1 MFRIGDKVK
10 ILKPEF
16 TKDGIDLGTIVSID
30 GSYIDIQPDEMDWVL
45 EAYENEIELVGSG
58 FGEGSYTEK

>member
-16 TKDGIDLGTIVSID
+16 TKDGIDLGTIISID
-30 GSYIDIQPDEMDWVL
+30 GSYIDVQPDEMDWAL
-45 EAYENEIELVGSG
+45 EAYENEIELVGSR
-58 FGEGSYTEK
+58 FGEGTYTEK